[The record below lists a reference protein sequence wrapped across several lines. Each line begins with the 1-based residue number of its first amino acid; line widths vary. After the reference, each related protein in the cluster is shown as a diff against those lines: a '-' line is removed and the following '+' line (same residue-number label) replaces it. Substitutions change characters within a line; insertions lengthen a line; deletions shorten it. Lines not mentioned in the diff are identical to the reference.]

1 MTIDGFMLIALFFI
15 AGITCWLL
23 YKIESLENNN
33 PKKKKE
39 IKVSLFD
46 DSFNRLC
53 SLINNKIRTT
63 YLSKPSENSV
73 TIPIGYELS
82 NKITMLS
89 DEEEHKL
96 LKCLKN
102 EYKGKKIRV
111 NYYWYLVIDKIY
123 YAKITDVEFA
133 NYFKGPYTT
142 VILKF
147 KV

>member
-1 MTIDGFMLIALFFI
+1 MIDLLIISSLFI
-15 AGITCWLL
+15 AGITVWLL
-23 YKIESLENNN
+23 CAIETLESNK
-33 PKKKKE
+33 PKKQ
-39 IKVSLFD
+39 KVEKSLFY
-46 DSFNRLC
+46 DSFTNLC

-133 NYFKGPYTT
+133 NYFKGPYTA

-147 KV
+147 K